1 MCLFQTLET
10 WIGSKQ
16 NGSCKFY
23 KGLTRLYLL
32 SKQPTKFALIK
43 HKEQVKLIA
52 NAKLYIGNM
61 FSYNNLKL
69 LRLPFSFFLMP
80 IFLFALSEQWP
91 TNSMQACILFV
102 VLHFLIYPSSNAYNS
117 YMDQDEGSIGG
128 LKNPPK
134 AERSLLHLSTLLDV
148 VGVAIFAFINIKI
161 ALYILIYILASRA
174 YSYRGLRLKK
184 YPIVGYLTVVIFQGG
199 FTFFL
204 CATAFGSNQ
213 INWLP
218 LVASSFLIAGVYPL
232 TQIYQHEQDKKDG
245 VQTISMMLGYIGT
258 FILTGIQ
265 FSIAMILLFLHY
277 NASQSLNY
285 FWGLQ
290 ICLIPTLVYFFY
302 WFSLTLKNA
311 QAANFENTM
320 RMNAIASTSMN
331 ICFASMALIK
341 FIA

>member
-1 MCLFQTLET
+1 
-10 WIGSKQ
+10 
-16 NGSCKFY
+16 
-23 KGLTRLYLL
+23 
-32 SKQPTKFALIK
+32 
-43 HKEQVKLIA
+43 
-52 NAKLYIGNM
+52 M

-80 IFLFALSEQWP
+80 VFLFALSEQQP
-91 TNSMQACILFV
+91 NNAMQAFLLFV
-102 VLHFLIYPSSNAYNS
+102 VLHLLIYPSSNAYNS

-134 AERSLLHLSTLLDV
+134 AERSLLYLSTLLDV
-148 VGVAIFAFINIKI
+148 VGVAIFAFVNSEI
-161 ALYILIYILASRA
+161 ALLILIYILASRA
-174 YSYRGLRLKK
+174 YSHRGVRLKK
-184 YPIVGYLTVVIFQGG
+184 YPIIGYLTVVIFQGG

-204 CATAFGSNQ
+204 CTKAFGSNQ
-213 INWLP
+213 ISWLP
-218 LVASSFLIAGVYPL
+218 IIASSFLIAGVYPL

-277 NASQSLNY
+277 NTSQSLNY

-290 ICLIPTLVYFFY
+290 ICLLPTIAFFLY
-302 WFSLTLKNA
+302 WFSLTLKNTH
-311 QAANFENTM
+311 AANFENTM

-331 ICFASMALIK
+331 ICFASMAVIK